1 MYFMPL
7 VNPKKAEKEKE
18 FISRCAGDSSMV
30 KEFPNPKQRLAVCY
44 NQLKKKA
51 KASESIDWDDSSEE
65 DFIIY

>member
-1 MYFMPL
+1 MPL

-18 FISRCAGDSSMV
+18 FISRCAGDSSMI

-44 NQLKKKA
+44 NQLKKNS
-51 KASESIDWDDSSEE
+51 KASESIDWEDCSEE

>member
-1 MYFMPL
+1 MPL
-7 VNPKKAEKEKE
+7 VNPKKSEKEKE
-18 FISRCAGDSSMV
+18 FISRCAGDSSMT

-44 NQLKKKA
+44 NQLQKKS

>member
-1 MYFMPL
+1 MPL

-44 NQLKKKA
+44 SQLQKRS
-51 KASESIDWDDSSEE
+51 KASEFIDWDDYSEE